1 MEYLSSP
8 SVSETGIRSTPE
20 PENPESVLWLMSTE
34 AAPTLEQGH
43 KAGRLNVSAVGALQ
57 RWVPRTGMMRDLQN

>member
-20 PENPESVLWLMSTE
+20 PKNPESVLWLMSTE

-43 KAGRLNVSAVGALQ
+43 KACRLKVLLLEPYRDGCLGRA
-57 RWVPRTGMMRDLQN
+57 